1 MESQPEGPLP
11 GGVARP
17 RRLRESPRLREL
29 VAETRIHRDQLIM
42 PHFVVE
48 DPAMAG
54 PIQGLPNLSRMT
66 IESLMKQCE
75 ADLQLG
81 IRAVLLFGLPRSKD
95 DTGTV
100 AADPVG
106 IIPQAVRTLK
116 SAFGQDLLV
125 ITDVCQC
132 AYLSHGHCGFP
143 DASGRIL
150 NDPSAASIARI
161 ALAHAQAG
169 ADIVA
174 PSDMM
179 DGRIG
184 AIRMLLDDQDLSH
197 VPIMSYAVKFASA
210 YYGPFRDAAG
220 SAPGFGDRRS
230 YQLDPRNGRQGMIE
244 TALDEAEGADILM
257 VKPALAYLDVIAGVR
272 ARTDLPL
279 AAYNVSGEYTMVH
292 LLAREGFAD
301 PIQLA
306 MEHLHAMSR
315 AGASIFITYHARE
328 LLAAGAL

>member
-1 MESQPEGPLP
+1 MGSQSDGLWL
-11 GGVARP
+11 GGFIRP
-17 RRLRESPRLREL
+17 RRLRETPRLREL

-48 DPAMAG
+48 DAAMAG
-54 PIQGLPNLSRMT
+54 PIAGLPGLSRMT
-66 IESLMKQCE
+66 IEDLVKQCE
-75 ADLQLG
+75 SDLKLG
-81 IRAVLLFGLPRSKD
+81 IRAVLLFGLPQAKD
-95 DTGTV
+95 ESGAV

-106 IIPQAVRTLK
+106 IVPQAVRMLK
-116 SAFGQDLLV
+116 AAFGQDLLV

-143 DASGRIL
+143 DATGHIV
-150 NDPSAASIARI
+150 NDSSAASIARI

-184 AIRMLLDDQDLSH
+184 AIRMLLEDEDLSH

-230 YQLDPRNGRQGMIE
+230 YQLDPRNGRQGLIE
-244 TALDEAEGADILM
+244 AALDEAEGADILM

-272 ARTDLPL
+272 ARTDLPV

-328 LLAAGAL
+328 LLAAGAI